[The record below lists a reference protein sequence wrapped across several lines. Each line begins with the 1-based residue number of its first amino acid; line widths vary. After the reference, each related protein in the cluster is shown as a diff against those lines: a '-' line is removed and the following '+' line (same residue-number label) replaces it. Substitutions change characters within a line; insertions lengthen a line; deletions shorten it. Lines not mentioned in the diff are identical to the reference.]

1 MRTQGRISRPRR
13 FTAPRPDAGSRGGP
27 PETAGEGEPT
37 MHIVIRDEFK
47 NVRSAEIG
55 NAVDTVIV
63 GSHPDC
69 HVYLPDIRIANEHLR
84 ICRDPEGGWQLELG
98 DIPED
103 TPAAFTRI
111 FVNALEVANGT
122 IVHHNDE
129 ILMATFAL
137 RVFTDDSDVHAP
149 LASAMEDAAK
159 IRAHPLPAGAIIRN
173 EAEIETAIPVSR
185 VREMTTFAFE
195 MHDCPDLAAL
205 LAATI
210 TALAKRFHA
219 RLVWMGA
226 RRHGYGRMEYVE
238 SRLVDGRAGG
248 DPPRLETYLFR
259 CCERGQYVCCPSDDH
274 DDVESVLAIPLYGS
288 RAILGMV
295 YIDRGSGDAAFGA
308 EHLDLLT
315 TMGFAIGRQ
324 LELIMREQIK
334 LHEAIAAGELSF
346 MRELQSVMDPSNV
359 PQWDGLQ
366 LAVYCK
372 PGLDSAGDI
381 YDVMRLPNGLASFFC
396 GKVTGSPTTAA
407 LAMAEVRS
415 AFRFA
420 GLHADPPHV
429 LLRALNWLLHDPRHP
444 AALSAVGVVM
454 NPKTGAMQFA
464 TAGEIGALVVGDRG
478 QVRSLRTTGTPP
490 VGAEKDR
497 EYTSSAGRLLEGES
511 IILFTPGC
519 LTVTDAKGRPLG
531 AERFLDAVADGF
543 GQSASVALTDLLS
556 DLGAFFKEGRQPDDI
571 TLVVL
576 HRE

>member
-1 MRTQGRISRPRR
+1 
-13 FTAPRPDAGSRGGP
+13 
-27 PETAGEGEPT
+27 

-259 CCERGQYVCCPSDDH
+259 CCERGQYVCCPGDDH

-454 NPKTGAMQFA
+454 NPKTGSDAVRDRRRDRRAGGGRPRAGAFA
-464 TAGEIGALVVGDRG
+464 THHRHPTRRRRKRPGIHLVRGPPIGGREHYPVYPRVPDGHRYEGPAAGRG
-478 QVRSLRTTGTPP
+478 TFSRRGGRRVRSIGVGCPHGLAQRPGRILQRGSPTG
-490 VGAEKDR
+490 R
-497 EYTSSAGRLLEGES
+497 HH
-511 IILFTPGC
+511 PGC
-519 LTVTDAKGRPLG
+519 T
-531 AERFLDAVADGF
+531 
-543 GQSASVALTDLLS
+543 ASGIA
-556 DLGAFFKEGRQPDDI
+556 I
-571 TLVVL
+571 C
-576 HRE
+576 

>member
-1 MRTQGRISRPRR
+1 
-13 FTAPRPDAGSRGGP
+13 
-27 PETAGEGEPT
+27 

-274 DDVESVLAIPLYGS
+274 DDVSARANGS
-288 RAILGMV
+288 RVEQALA
-295 YIDRGSGDAAFGA
+295 R
-308 EHLDLLT
+308 
-315 TMGFAIGRQ
+315 AIGIGRR
-324 LELIMREQIK
+324 M
-334 LHEAIAAGELSF
+334 ADNGDDIAAGLGNMRDGIEITLDQMRAKQQILGRIAQHGELGENHQT
-346 MRELQSVMDPSNV
+346 R
-359 PQWDGLQ
+359 
-366 LAVYCK
+366 
-372 PGLDSAGDI
+372 
-381 YDVMRLPNGLASFFC
+381 
-396 GKVTGSPTTAA
+396 TGSG
-407 LAMAEVRS
+407 S
-415 AFRFA
+415 
-420 GLHADPPHV
+420 PPHV
-429 LLRALNWLLHDPRHP
+429 LQDAFGVPGNIADHRVDLRKGDLHASVP
-444 AALSAVGVVM
+444 
-454 NPKTGAMQFA
+454 GA
-464 TAGEIGALVVGDRG
+464 ICRKV
-478 QVRSLRTTGTPP
+478 
-490 VGAEKDR
+490 
-497 EYTSSAGRLLEGES
+497 
-511 IILFTPGC
+511 
-519 LTVTDAKGRPLG
+519 
-531 AERFLDAVADGF
+531 VAD
-543 GQSASVALTDLLS
+543 LTQGCPKER
-556 DLGAFFKEGRQPDDI
+556 GAAEHESEPR
-571 TLVVL
+571 L
-576 HRE
+576 